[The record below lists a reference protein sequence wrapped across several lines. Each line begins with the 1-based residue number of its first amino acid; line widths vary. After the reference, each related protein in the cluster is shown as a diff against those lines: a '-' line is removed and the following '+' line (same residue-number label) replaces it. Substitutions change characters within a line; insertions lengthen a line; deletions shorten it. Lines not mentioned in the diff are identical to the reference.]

1 MLDKIFSNSYNV
13 EEKKK
18 FLQDEYNITMTEAV
32 NAEVD
37 SMCNYSDY
45 VESQGEA
52 KGKAIGDKNRLLQDI
67 RNLMDSL
74 DLSADKAMQALKVPV
89 EEQQELLPLL

>member
-1 MLDKIFSNSYNV
+1 
-13 EEKKK
+13 
-18 FLQDEYNITMTEAV
+18 MTEAV
-32 NAEVD
+32 NAEVE

-45 VESQGEA
+45 VVNQGLAKGVA
-52 KGKAIGDKNRLLQDI
+52 KGKVIGNKNRLLQDI

-74 DLSADKAMQALKVPV
+74 NWSADKAMQALKVSD